1 MATATKPLSLKLKP
15 HKSRFPLAMDS
26 RVPICTFPKTFAD
39 YSRRAYR
46 GDDLSV
52 GQLALVEGDVAAGEG
67 GEGAQHQGA
76 QQQNSNLCVENM
88 VNISSR

>member
-1 MATATKPLSLKLKP
+1 MV
-15 HKSRFPLAMDS
+15 F
-26 RVPICTFPKTFAD
+26 RVPVCTLPKTFED

-52 GQLALVEGDVAAGEG
+52 GELALVEGDVAAGEG

-76 QQQNSNLCVENM
+76 YQQHSNLRVENR
-88 VNISSR
+88 VKRYRRANNIM

>member
-1 MATATKPLSLKLKP
+1 M
-15 HKSRFPLAMDS
+15 KSCHGLY
-26 RVPICTFPKTFAD
+26 RVPICTLPKTFAD

-67 GEGAQHQGA
+67 GEGAEHQGA
-76 QQQNSNLCVENM
+76 HQQKHSNLRVKKIGLKDVAALTTKCDVM
-88 VNISSR
+88 SP